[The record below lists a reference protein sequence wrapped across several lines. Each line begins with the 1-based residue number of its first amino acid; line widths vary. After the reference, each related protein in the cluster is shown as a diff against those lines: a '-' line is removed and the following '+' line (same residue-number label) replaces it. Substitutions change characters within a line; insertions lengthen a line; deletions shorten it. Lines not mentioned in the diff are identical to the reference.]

1 MQSVS
6 GYSMPCMILKVVVL
20 CRSLMYSEANRRE
33 TFTSWPHAGY
43 RWAQPDP
50 MAQAGFYHQVG
61 SVRMSSPSALRSSVI
76 HAYLVYI
83 SVYSHMHSQYLHAVN
98 RLICMQSAGWYS

>member
-1 MQSVS
+1 MFHTNTQKTVD
-6 GYSMPCMILKVVVL
+6 VVV

-50 MAQAGFYHQVG
+50 MAQAGFYHQVCSEG
-61 SVRMSSPSALRSSVI
+61 HKLSSHLCSFSYTFTVFTSNQRTV
-76 HAYLVYI
+76 
-83 SVYSHMHSQYLHAVN
+83 
-98 RLICMQSAGWYS
+98 

>member
-1 MQSVS
+1 MSRLEGEVLTFISEAVCRTFVPTRQRLWGVCVADKNTRMHVCVS
-6 GYSMPCMILKVVVL
+6 

-61 SVRMSSPSALRSSVI
+61 SP
-76 HAYLVYI
+76 
-83 SVYSHMHSQYLHAVN
+83 N
-98 RLICMQSAGWYS
+98 TPF

>member
-1 MQSVS
+1 MKDVVS
-6 GYSMPCMILKVVVL
+6 RWSSPYQKVKRHVCVL
-20 CRSLMYSEANRRE
+20 SRSLMYSEANRRE

-61 SVRMSSPSALRSSVI
+61 GLTSRRLGAPSGWAQRASRV
-76 HAYLVYI
+76 AAGV
-83 SVYSHMHSQYLHAVN
+83 A
-98 RLICMQSAGWYS
+98 RLLE